1 MIKTTLKNIKE
12 FNAENITY
20 SKNGNQL
27 YRDLSPI
34 SRVAYSTGVYGMTGL
49 VIFSEKT
56 KKYYKITSRT
66 SNLFIFN

>member
-1 MIKTTLKNIKE
+1 MIKTTLKEIRD

-20 SKNGNQL
+20 APHGTHL
-27 YRDLSPI
+27 YKDLSPI
-34 SRVAYSTGVYGMTGL
+34 RRIAYSTGVYGMTGL
-49 VIFSEKT
+49 LIFSEKT

>member
-1 MIKTTLKNIKE
+1 MIKTTLKEIRE

-20 SKNGNQL
+20 AKKGTEL
-27 YRDLSPI
+27 YNDLAPI
-34 SRVAYSTGVYGMTGL
+34 RRIAYSTGVYGMTGL

-56 KKYYKITSRT
+56 NKYYKITSRT